1 MFIIFKK
8 LFSLNFLFIIFLLL
22 MVGCGSEGSLENS
35 DNSESSPV
43 SAEIGSSA
51 QPSGGGLENA
61 QSIDDTCIVWKPIS
75 EGDHNLVIL
84 LPTSYG
90 SPEVFILDGEGNYVE
105 QGRYVGLTNGGRAT
119 YRFSRPGHGYSD
131 TSYVQAGGSIYK
143 VISTHLR
150 HSC

>member
-8 LFSLNFLFIIFLLL
+8 LFSLNFLFILFLLL

-43 SAEIGSSA
+43 SAEIGSSS

-61 QSIDDTCIVWKPIS
+61 PSIDNTCIVWKPIS

-84 LPTSYG
+84 LPTNYG
-90 SPEVFILDGEGNYVE
+90 GPEVFILDSDGNYVE
-105 QGRYVGLTNGGRAT
+105 QGRYVGHTNGDRAT
-119 YRFSRPGHGYSD
+119 YRFSRPGPSYSD
-131 TSYVQAGGSIYK
+131 PSYVQVGGTIYK
-143 VISTHLR
+143 VSGTHLR